1 MRRPKPLKAARLA
14 WLSMKLGALNAVQYR
29 ADFAIALL
37 QTFIALATSIG
48 TVSIVFAQ
56 TDTLG
61 GWTRDELVALIGVFF
76 IVRGLIDVVVKPS
89 MERLMEGVRR
99 GTLDFDL
106 TKPADAQ
113 VLVSTRAVDIWRLVD
128 VALGVIVLGVAMGR
142 MGEQVGLDRALAFCV
157 LLVAGLA
164 IIYSFLLILTTLA
177 FWLVRLENILVIFA
191 TVYEAGKWPI
201 GIYPPWLRLG
211 LDRRGADRVRDHR
224 PGRDAGRPGRCV
236 RGRGDGPRRDGV
248 PGGLALVLATRAA
261 VVYGRLGLTLGVRPP
276 VAAMGLSPP
285 WPRAP
290 TACGGRR
297 RTNEPCA
304 VPSTS

>member
-29 ADFAIALL
+29 ADFAIALF
-37 QTFIALATSIG
+37 QTFIALGTSIG

-56 TDTLG
+56 TSTLG

-76 IVRGLIDVVVKPS
+76 IVRGLVDVVVKPS

-128 VALGVIVLGVAMGR
+128 VGLGVVVLVVAMGR
-142 MGEQVGLDRALAFCV
+142 MGERVGLDRAVAFLV

-211 LDRRGADRVRDHR
+211 LTAVVPIAFAITVPVETLVGRVDALTVGATVVIATTFLVGSRWFWRRGLRSYTGAS
-224 PGRDAGRPGRCV
+224 A
-236 RGRGDGPRRDGV
+236 
-248 PGGLALVLATRAA
+248 
-261 VVYGRLGLTLGVRPP
+261 
-276 VAAMGLSPP
+276 
-285 WPRAP
+285 
-290 TACGGRR
+290 
-297 RTNEPCA
+297 
-304 VPSTS
+304 

>member
-29 ADFAIALL
+29 ADFAIALF
-37 QTFIALATSIG
+37 QTFVSMGTALGA
-48 TVSIVFAQ
+48 VSVVFAQ
-56 TDTLG
+56 TDDLA
-61 GWTRDELVALIGVFF
+61 GWRQDELIALIGVFF

-128 VALGVIVLGVAMGR
+128 VGLGVVVLSVAIGR
-142 MGEQVGLDRALAFCV
+142 MGEQVGLDRALAFGV
-157 LLVAGLA
+157 LLIAGLA

-211 LDRRGADRVRDHR
+211 LTAVVPIAFAITVPVETLVGRVDALAVGATVLIATAFLVGSRWFWRRGLRSYTGAS
-224 PGRDAGRPGRCV
+224 A
-236 RGRGDGPRRDGV
+236 
-248 PGGLALVLATRAA
+248 
-261 VVYGRLGLTLGVRPP
+261 
-276 VAAMGLSPP
+276 
-285 WPRAP
+285 
-290 TACGGRR
+290 
-297 RTNEPCA
+297 
-304 VPSTS
+304 

>member
-37 QTFIALATSIG
+37 QTFIALGTSIG

-128 VALGVIVLGVAMGR
+128 VGLGIVVLAVAMGR
-142 MGEQVGLDRALAFCV
+142 MGEQVGVERALAFVV
-157 LLVAGLA
+157 LLIAGLA

-177 FWLVRLENILVIFA
+177 FWLVRIENILVIFA

-211 LDRRGADRVRDHR
+211 LTAVVPIAFAITVPVETLVGRVDAFAVGATVLIATAFLLGSRWFWRRGLRSYTGAS
-224 PGRDAGRPGRCV
+224 A
-236 RGRGDGPRRDGV
+236 
-248 PGGLALVLATRAA
+248 
-261 VVYGRLGLTLGVRPP
+261 
-276 VAAMGLSPP
+276 
-285 WPRAP
+285 
-290 TACGGRR
+290 
-297 RTNEPCA
+297 
-304 VPSTS
+304 